1 MMNEQDS
8 GRGTPSST
16 PVAIVQTKKKFS
28 FSLVWLVPVVAVII
42 GGWLVYKALSEKGP
56 TITIT
61 FETAEGL
68 EAGKTKIKYK
78 DVEVGQ
84 VESIN
89 LVKDLSHVIVTA
101 ELHKGVTPYL
111 TESTR
116 FWVVRARVAAGGV
129 SGLGTIFSGA
139 YIGIDPGKPGK
150 PALSFKGL
158 EIPPVITT
166 GLPGG
171 HFMLKAETLGSLDI
185 GSPVYYRQIK
195 VGQVVAY
202 ELEKEGKAVDI
213 KIFIHAPHDQ
223 EVRQNTRFWNA
234 SGLDVVVDA
243 SGIRVNTESFVTM
256 MVGGI
261 AFDTPTN
268 LERGGSAEDG
278 AIFQLYESR
287 EKIFEKAYAERK
299 PWLLYFDGSVR
310 GLAVG
315 APVELQGIKIGEV
328 TDITLEFDRKK
339 MAFRIPVLIETEPER
354 IKFLGRESEP
364 SDSDRKRG
372 MNILVEK
379 GLRAQLK
386 TGSLLT
392 GQLLVSLDMY
402 PEAPPAK
409 INWDGRYPELPT
421 IPTPIEEITRS
432 VTRFVEKFDKMP
444 LEQIGKDLRET
455 MQNLNKTTG
464 DLQKLVQNLDASVV
478 PAANTTLEQTQK
490 TLIKVDRL
498 LNADSPTGHE
508 LKRALGELADAARN
522 ISILMEYLE
531 RHPESVVFGKE
542 KGNEK

>member
-1 MMNEQDS
+1 MNEENGS
-8 GRGTPSST
+8 SRNPSATPE
-16 PVAIVQTKKKFS
+16 AIVKTKKSFS
-28 FSLVWLVPVVAVII
+28 FSLVWLVPLVAALI
-42 GGWLVYKALSEKGP
+42 GGWLVYKAFSEKGP

-61 FETAEGL
+61 FKTAEGL

-78 DVEVGQ
+78 DVDIGQ
-84 VESIN
+84 VESIDISE
-89 LVKDLSHVIVTA
+89 DLSHVIVTA
-101 ELHKGVTPYL
+101 EMGKRADKHL
-111 TESTR
+111 TENTR

-150 PALSFKGL
+150 PARSFEGL

-166 GLPGG
+166 GLPGA
-171 HFMLKAETLGSLDI
+171 HFTLKAERLGSLDI

-202 ELEKEGKAVDI
+202 ELEKDGTVVNI
-213 KIFIHAPHDQ
+213 KIFIQAPHDQ

-234 SGLDVVVDA
+234 SGLDVSVDA
-243 SGIRVNTESFVTM
+243 SGIKVNTESFVTM

-268 LERGGSAEDG
+268 LEPGSPAQENQT
-278 AIFQLYESR
+278 FRLFESR
-287 EKIFEKAYAERK
+287 AKSLEEAYVRK
-299 PWLLYFDGSVR
+299 RPWLLHFDGSVR

-315 APVELQGIKIGEV
+315 APVDFRGIEIGRV
-328 TDITLEFDRKK
+328 IDIILEFDWEKL
-339 MAFRIPVLIETEPER
+339 AFRIPVLIELEPDR
-354 IKFLGRESEP
+354 IDWVGKQTM
-364 SDSDRKRG
+364 DRRQG
-372 MNILVEK
+372 MDFLVEK
-379 GLRAQLK
+379 GLRARLK
-386 TGSLLT
+386 QGSLLT
-392 GQLLVSLDMY
+392 GQLYIALDMY
-402 PEAPPAK
+402 PDAPPAK
-409 INWDGRYPELPT
+409 IVWSEPYAELPT
-421 IPTPIEEITRS
+421 IPTSMEEITRN
-432 VTRFVEKFDKMP
+432 VTKMVEKFEKIP
-444 LEQIGKDLRET
+444 LEQIGNDLRDT
-455 MQNLNKTTG
+455 MANLNKTTE

-478 PAANTTLEQTQK
+478 PAANATLEQTQK

-522 ISILMEYLE
+522 ISILVDYLE

>member
-1 MMNEQDS
+1 MNEENGS
-8 GRGTPSST
+8 SRHPSST
-16 PVAIVQTKKKFS
+16 PEAIVKTKKSFS
-28 FSLVWLVPVVAVII
+28 FSLVWLVPVVAALI
-42 GGWLVYKALSEKGP
+42 GGWLVYKAFSEKGP

-84 VESIN
+84 VESIDISN
-89 LVKDLSHVIVTA
+89 DLSHVILTA
-101 ELHKGVTPYL
+101 EMVKGSAKYL
-111 TESTR
+111 TENTR

-150 PALSFKGL
+150 PAHSFKGL

-166 GLPGG
+166 GLPGR
-171 HFMLKAETLGSLDI
+171 HFTLKADRLGSLDI

-202 ELEKEGKAVDI
+202 QLEKDDKAVDI
-213 KIFIHAPHDQ
+213 KIFIHAPHGQ
-223 EVRQNTRFWNA
+223 AVRQNTRFWNA
-234 SGLDVVVDA
+234 SGLDVTLDA
-243 SGIRVNTESFVTM
+243 SGIKVNTESFVTM

-268 LERGGSAEDG
+268 LQAGALAEEG
-278 AIFQLYESR
+278 TVFKLYESR
-287 EKIFEKAYAERK
+287 EKILEKEYAEKK
-299 PWLLYFDGSVR
+299 PWLMYFDSSVR

-328 TDITLEFDRKK
+328 TDITLEFDQKS
-339 MAFRIPVLIETEPER
+339 MAFRIPVLVEVEPER
-354 IKFLGRESEP
+354 IKFIGREKGLP
-364 SDSDRKRG
+364 DLDRKRG

-392 GQLLVSLDMY
+392 GQLLIGLDFHAD
-402 PEAPPAK
+402 APPAK

-421 IPTPIEEITRS
+421 IPTPMEEITS
-432 VTRFVEKFDKMP
+432 GVTRIVEKFEKMP
-444 LEQIGKDLRET
+444 LEQIGKDLQQT
-455 MQNLNKTTG
+455 IANLSKTTAE
-464 DLQKLVQNLDASVV
+464 LQKLVQNLDASVV
-478 PAANTTLEQTQK
+478 PAANATLEQTQK

-522 ISILMEYLE
+522 ISILVDYLE
-531 RHPESVVFGKE
+531 RHPESLVFGKG